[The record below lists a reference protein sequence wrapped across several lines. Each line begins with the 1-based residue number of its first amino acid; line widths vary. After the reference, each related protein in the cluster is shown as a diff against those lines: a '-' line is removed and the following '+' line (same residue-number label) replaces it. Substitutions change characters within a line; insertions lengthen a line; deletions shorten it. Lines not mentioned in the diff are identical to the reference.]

1 MREREGGRR
10 RERERELWRWQP
22 ESHHA
27 PFPAVGSPLSP
38 NEGKLL
44 ITCDDAS
51 MSLIIRVMDEDW
63 LSKDDLLGE
72 VMVRDVGKLV
82 EQGGATFD
90 LTFKGKETKST
101 LTVKASWQPN
111 STQPHLLSLVAVTA
125 LGLRS
130 ADGILSR
137 NDVYIQAYPVPKDF
151 DPNAA
156 SSRASSKASRGSTG
170 PMLPEPAKQTVLPSG
185 DYTFELPELK
195 LPDRA
200 PGSFEINTC
209 RYPRW
214 HNHDYV
220 HSHIRH
226 PITVAYWSPP
236 LPADESLLEVGI
248 TSRRPLTSG

>member
-1 MREREGGRR
+1 M
-10 RERERELWRWQP
+10 
-22 ESHHA
+22 
-27 PFPAVGSPLSP
+27 
-38 NEGKLL
+38 
-44 ITCDDAS
+44 
-51 MSLIIRVMDEDW
+51 
-63 LSKDDLLGE
+63 
-72 VMVRDVGKLV
+72 
-82 EQGGATFD
+82 
-90 LTFKGKETKST
+90 
-101 LTVKASWQPN
+101 
-111 STQPHLLSLVAVTA
+111 TA

-170 PMLPEPAKQTVLPSG
+170 PMLPEPAKQTVLPPG

-248 TSRRPLTSG
+248 TSRRPNRAFWGGARRCGCAHRFPSRRGCLRRSTRSRCSCSTRGATSTPIEGTLRHGP